1 MTQSGSVTTKTR
13 SPNHLHVIYVA
24 GVMST
29 FAALYV
35 RITLTLHL
43 FVYPI
48 ISVESSRNYSDDCSS
63 TSDNA
68 QWNFL
73 FTTQSEL
80 DQFVETARLN
90 RNDSKCIYLSLVGN
104 ISYTLDIVD
113 FMNVTSS
120 SIANSGSLIVQGIG
134 GKVEID
140 CVSSRSDWNELLQI
154 LRPIS
159 NALLV
164 VLDELVFINCPV
176 PVLIEEVSTVVI
188 KNCVFQ

>member
-1 MTQSGSVTTKTR
+1 MC
-13 SPNHLHVIYVA
+13 N
-24 GVMST
+24 
-29 FAALYV
+29 FAAVYV
-35 RITLTLHL
+35 RVTLALQF
-43 FVYPI
+43 FVYSI
-48 ISVESSRNYSDDCSS
+48 ISAELGESPRNYSSDGCSS
-63 TSDNA
+63 DSS
-68 QWNFL
+68 QWNVL
-73 FTTQSEL
+73 ITTQSEL

-90 RNDSKCIYLSLVGN
+90 HNDSKCIYLSLVGN

-140 CVSSRSDWNELLQI
+140 CVSSQSDWDELLQI

-176 PVLIEEVSTVVI
+176 PVLIEEVSTVMI
-188 KNCVFQ
+188 KNCVFL

>member
-1 MTQSGSVTTKTR
+1 MSF
-13 SPNHLHVIYVA
+13 VA
-24 GVMST
+24 MKAPSIFYLLGISLV
-29 FAALYV
+29 ALSCLINNVNSYCENV
-35 RITLTLHL
+35 LL
-43 FVYPI
+43 
-48 ISVESSRNYSDDCSS
+48 
-63 TSDNA
+63 
-68 QWNFL
+68 
-73 FTTQSEL
+73 TTQSEL
-80 DQFVETARLN
+80 YQFVETARLDH
-90 RNDSKCIYLSLVGN
+90 NDSKCIYLSLVGN

-120 SIANSGSLIVQGIG
+120 SIANSGSLVVQGIG

-140 CVSSRSDWNELLQI
+140 CVSSRSDWDELLQI

-188 KNCVFQ
+188 KNCVFL